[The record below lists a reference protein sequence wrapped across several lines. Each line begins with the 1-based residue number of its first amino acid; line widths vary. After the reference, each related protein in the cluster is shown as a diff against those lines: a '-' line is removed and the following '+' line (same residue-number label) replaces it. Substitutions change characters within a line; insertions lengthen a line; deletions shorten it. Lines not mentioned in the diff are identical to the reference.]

1 MTSSVVEA
9 FLWIFP
15 ALGQTLSPLGPLL
28 ELTEAHTVSVVHW
41 HAARGCLPKV
51 TSDCQGSR
59 GVMVLGTAAL
69 CF

>member
-9 FLWIFP
+9 FLWILP
-15 ALGQTLSPLGPLL
+15 ALSQTLNPLGPSL
-28 ELTEAHTVSVVHW
+28 ELTEAHTVSVVQW
-41 HAARGCLPKV
+41 QVARGHLPKV

-59 GVMVLGTAAL
+59 GVMVLGTAVL